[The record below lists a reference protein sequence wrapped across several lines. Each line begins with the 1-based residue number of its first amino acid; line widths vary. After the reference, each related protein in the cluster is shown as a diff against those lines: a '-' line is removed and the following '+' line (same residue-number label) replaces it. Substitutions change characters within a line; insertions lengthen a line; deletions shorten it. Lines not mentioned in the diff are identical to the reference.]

1 MSDFSLDIRTAVLS
15 YILITVLSTI
25 VIIILLKQYRNRYK
39 GVKYMLYCF
48 GFQTVA
54 LILILLRGI
63 IPDLLSFDLANIISV
78 TGILFFFIGI
88 EDYIGIKNSLVP
100 SLIILSVFVLIHIWI
115 IFLRSYTE
123 VRHLNISIL
132 WLSIFVQ
139 CSWSL
144 LYRIPRSK
152 LRLTL
157 PVSLISIAFCLV
169 FLAKIIK
176 LIVNRESFSD
186 YLEPDM
192 FDTVM
197 IFISQILLLLL
208 TFSLQNMF
216 GSQLMLD
223 IKAEE
228 EKFSKAFNTSPYGVV
243 ITRFSTGEV
252 IDINRGFQ
260 DITGASREDVLGKR
274 TEEFG
279 FTLKNGTRELVME
292 ELKKSGRIYG
302 LEFQMIKKSG
312 EKATCLVSSE
322 VISINNEKCILSSID
337 DITERKKYEMQLIA
351 SKEKAEESDRFK
363 TAFLQNISHEIRTPL
378 NAIVG
383 FSTLLSDEYLD
394 KESKQSYM
402 DMIFR
407 NSDHLLS
414 ILNDIMEISNIEDG
428 TLKFNRQKVNISVLL
443 EDLYK
448 QYYPKAQEKGI
459 DLRITSS
466 FTTRD
471 KEIQTDG
478 TKLLQV
484 LSNLLNN
491 ALKFT
496 DSGRIRFGYEVIDD
510 QLQFHVEDTGIG
522 IPEDMFSKIFD
533 RFYQIDSSRARQYPG
548 TGLGLAISKA
558 FVEFLGGK
566 IWLKSTVGRGT
577 AFYFTIPRV
586 HF

>member
-302 LEFQMIKKSG
+302 LEFQIIKKSG

-428 TLKFNRQKVNISVLL
+428 ILKFNRQKVNISVLL

-577 AFYFTIPRV
+577 VFYFTIPRV